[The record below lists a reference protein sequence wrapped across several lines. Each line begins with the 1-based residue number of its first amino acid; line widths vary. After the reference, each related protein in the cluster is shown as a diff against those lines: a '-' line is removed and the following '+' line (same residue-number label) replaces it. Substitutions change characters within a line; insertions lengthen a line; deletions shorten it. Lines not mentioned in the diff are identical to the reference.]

1 MLDRDLAQYATDRL
15 LELLEK
21 EGSNWRQS
29 WCGSGEQMN
38 FVTRK
43 PYRNTNQFLLG
54 ISGKPSPLWATY
66 KQFSE
71 AGHQVTKGAK
81 SKQIF
86 FFKPHTIRDRD
97 TDEEKQIVV
106 LRTYNVFNL
115 SDLTNPPDIKV
126 DKRPEIETDE
136 EAERLVAATG
146 ADIRTGGDKAFYSPS
161 SDFVAMPYKD
171 QFDSREDYYSTLW
184 HELGGHWTGH
194 KSRLDRDLSGRFGSE
209 AYAVE
214 EILAQAASAFLC
226 VRIGIVPSPRKQ
238 DAQYINNWKS
248 VLRADKRNVM
258 TIFSH
263 AQRAADWILKDEPAH
278 APEPSRP
285 DISAEPIQPQPSGV

>member
-1 MLDRDLAQYATDRL
+1 
-15 LELLEK
+15 
-21 EGSNWRQS
+21 
-29 WCGSGEQMN
+29 MN

-86 FFKPHTIRDRD
+86 FFKPYSVRDRE

-115 SDLTNPPDIKV
+115 SDLTNPPDIKIE
-126 DKRPEIETDE
+126 KRPDIEIDA

-146 ADIRTGGDKAFYSPS
+146 ADLRTGGDKAYYSPS
-161 SDFVAMPYKD
+161 QDYVAMPHRN
-171 QFDSREDYYSTLW
+171 QFNTKEDYYSTLW

-209 AYAVE
+209 SYAVE
-214 EILAQAASAFLC
+214 EILAQATSAFLC
-226 VRIGIVPSPRKQ
+226 VHIGIVPAPRKQ

-248 VLRADKRNVM
+248 VLKADKRNVM

-263 AQRAADWILKDEPAH
+263 AQRAADFILKDET
-278 APEPSRP
+278 PSATPQPNRP
-285 DISAEPIQPQPSGV
+285 DVTGIEAPGMEPT